1 MTVGMIHNRDKFLK
15 TIAKSLGRE
24 QRTMGVTR
32 PHWKHQPQW
41 SVFKGYS
48 QDDLVEAFKA
58 QCSRIHTD
66 VVETTANGL
75 AAALKQVVAGFGG
88 GPVVIWDDPRF
99 VEYGLSTLLQEEWP
113 KEKVDVHVWNPDIGE
128 KNIAFTEKANVGITF
143 SDITLAESGTVVLF
157 SSSSKG
163 RTVSFLPQ
171 TYVAIV
177 PKSTIVPRMTQAAA
191 FIHERIEKG
200 EQIPSCINFITG
212 PSNSADIEMNLVV
225 GVHGPV
231 KATYIIVKDR

>member
-1 MTVGMIHNRDKFLK
+1 MTAGTIHHRDKFLQ
-15 TIAKSLGRE
+15 TIAKKLGRE
-24 QRTMGVTR
+24 QRTTSVTR
-32 PHWKHQPQW
+32 PHWNHQPQW

-48 QDDLVEAFKA
+48 QDDLVEAFKS

-66 VVETTANGL
+66 VVETTANQL
-75 AAALKQVVAGFGG
+75 AATLKQVVSNYGG
-88 GPVVIWDDPRF
+88 GPVVTWDDPRF
-99 VEYGLSTLLQEEWP
+99 TEYGLSPLLQEEWP
-113 KEKVDVHVWNPDIGE
+113 SEKIDVHVWNASIGQ
-128 KNIAFTEKANVGITF
+128 KNIEFAEKANVGITF
-143 SDITLAESGTVVLF
+143 SNITLAESGTVVLF
-157 SSSSKG
+157 SSSGKG
-163 RTVSFLPQ
+163 RTVNFLPQ

-177 PKSTIVPRMTQAAA
+177 PKSTIVPRMTQAAV

-225 GVHGPV
+225 GVHGPI

>member
-1 MTVGMIHNRDKFLK
+1 MTAGIIHHRDKFLQ
-15 TIAKSLGRE
+15 TIAKKLGRE
-24 QRTMGVTR
+24 QRTTGVTR
-32 PHWKHQPQW
+32 PHWKHLPQW

-48 QDDLVEAFKA
+48 QDDLVEAFKS

-66 VVETTANGL
+66 VVETTTDQL
-75 AAALKQVVAGFGG
+75 AATLKQVVAGYGG
-88 GPVVIWDDPRF
+88 GPVVTWDDPRF
-99 VEYGLSTLLQEEWP
+99 SEYGLSPLLQKEWP
-113 KEKVDVHVWNPDIGE
+113 SEKIDVHVWNASIGQ
-128 KNIAFTEKANVGITF
+128 KNIELAEKANVGITF

-157 SSSSKG
+157 SSGGKG

-177 PKSTIVPRMTQAAA
+177 PKSTIVPRMTQAAV
-191 FIHERIEKG
+191 FIHEQIEKG

-225 GVHGPV
+225 GVHGPI

>member
-1 MTVGMIHNRDKFLK
+1 MTAGMIHNRDKFLK
-15 TIAKSLGRE
+15 TIARSLGRE
-24 QRTMGVTR
+24 QRTIGVTR

-41 SVFKGYS
+41 SVFKGYN
-48 QDDLVEAFKA
+48 QDDLVEAFKS

-66 VVETTANGL
+66 VVETTADQL
-75 AAALKQVVAGFGG
+75 AATLKQIVRGFGG
-88 GPVVIWDDPRF
+88 GPVVTWDDSRF
-99 VEYGLSTLLQEEWP
+99 SEYGLTHLLQEEWP

-128 KNIAFTEKANVGITF
+128 KNIEFAEKANVGITF

-157 SSSSKG
+157 TNSGKG
-163 RTVSFLPQ
+163 RTVNFLPQ
-171 TYVAIV
+171 TYIAII

-191 FIHERIEKG
+191 SIHEQIENGKM
-200 EQIPSCINFITG
+200 IPSCINFITG

-231 KATYIIVKDR
+231 KATYIIVTDR